1 MLIPVGRVEADVMVA
16 TVDELFQTIR
26 SNPFIDGIGYF
37 VEITTREAVTDR
49 DVDRMTERMQGDFCA
64 HSQASLEGG
73 NVLGLDFHEHILTQ
87 GEDAEHFLS
96 ALEVLMRSIER
107 DYGIDHMCIEFQF
120 DFTRAKNAR
129 QELDEL
135 LRP

>member
-1 MLIPVGRVEADVMVA
+1 MVA
-16 TVDELFQTIR
+16 TVDDLFQTIR

-37 VEITTREAVTDR
+37 IELTTREPLRGRDVERVTDR
-49 DVDRMTERMQGDFCA
+49 MQQDFCA
-64 HSQASLEGG
+64 HSQASLEGQ

-96 ALEVLMRSIER
+96 ALELLLRHVER
-107 DYGIDHMCIEFQF
+107 DFGIDHMCIEFQF
-120 DFTRAKNAR
+120 DFSRARVAR
-129 QELDEL
+129 KEIDDL

>member
-1 MLIPVGRVEADVMVA
+1 MVA

-37 VEITTREAVTDR
+37 IEITTREPVSERDLDR
-49 DVDRMTERMQGDFCA
+49 VTERMQGDFCA
-64 HSQASLEGG
+64 HSQASLEGR

-96 ALEVLMRSIER
+96 ALEILMRGIER

-120 DFTRAKNAR
+120 DFTRAKHA
-129 QELDEL
+129 QKELDEL

>member
-1 MLIPVGRVEADVMVA
+1 MVA
-16 TVDELFQTIR
+16 TVDDLFQTIR

-37 VEITTREAVTDR
+37 IELTTREPLRSRDVERVTDR
-49 DVDRMTERMQGDFCA
+49 MQQDFCA
-64 HSQASLEGG
+64 HSQASLEGQ

-96 ALEVLMRSIER
+96 ALELLLRHVER
-107 DYGIDHMCIEFQF
+107 DFGIDHMCIEFQF
-120 DFTRAKNAR
+120 DFSRARVAR
-129 QELDEL
+129 KEIDDL